1 MIDVKDILTT
11 AKAAE
16 ILGVSIRTAQLWV
29 ESGQLPSWKTPGGH
43 RRIPRQAVMDLVE
56 HNTPEQYLPLS
67 ARAIILAGEGR
78 APDWR
83 THGLKGSGLLLDV
96 TEDALEARKWLSFT
110 CPMLVLIENAT
121 SGNNRKLL
129 AELQADQRFRQ
140 TIIISS
146 AENTQNTENAV
157 NPIGH
162 DRLQLP
168 LYPDVAATSAAILKR
183 LTVSAKKRAAPTGY
197 PLPWNERVRL
207 EAVRQSGLVGS
218 GPEASFDNLVN
229 LAAFATR
236 SPVAMFTLV
245 TQTEQ
250 WFKSRTGF
258 EGDSTP
264 REWAFCNKTLY
275 ENDLTVIEDLTKDP
289 HFSTNP
295 ALSEPFGFRFY
306 AGAPVRDPLGFALGS
321 VCVID
326 KIPRSLSQP
335 ERDAL
340 STTADAASNLIRLRA
355 LEREIERHREI

>member
-29 ESGQLPSWKTPGGH
+29 ENGQLPSWKTPGGH

-56 HNTPEQYLPLS
+56 HNTAKPLPSLS
-67 ARAIILAGEGR
+67 ARAVILAGHGR
-78 APDWR
+78 SSEWHS
-83 THGLKGSGLLLDV
+83 HGLKGSGLLLDV
-96 TEDALEARKWLSFT
+96 TEDALEARKWLSHTF
-110 CPMLVLIENAT
+110 PMLILIENTT
-121 SGNNRKLL
+121 SGENRKLL
-129 AELQADQRFRQ
+129 TELHDDQRFRR

-146 AENTQNTENAV
+146 VDNAENETKT
-157 NPIGH
+157 IGSNRH
-162 DRLQLP
+162 RLP
-168 LYPDVAATSAAILKR
+168 LYPDVATTSAAVHRIL
-183 LTVSAKKRAAPTGY
+183 TAPAKKQTNVSGY

-218 GPEASFDNLVN
+218 RPETSFDNLVN

-236 SPVAMFTLV
+236 SPIAMFTLV

-258 EGDSTP
+258 EGESTP

-275 ENDLTVIEDLTKDP
+275 ENDLTVIEDLSKDP

-295 ALSEPFGFRFY
+295 VLSEPFGFRFY
-306 AGAPVRDPLGFALGS
+306 AGAPVRDMLGFALGS

-335 ERDAL
+335 EREAL
-340 STTADAASNLIRLRA
+340 STTADAASSLIRLRA
-355 LEREIERHREI
+355 LEREIERHREM